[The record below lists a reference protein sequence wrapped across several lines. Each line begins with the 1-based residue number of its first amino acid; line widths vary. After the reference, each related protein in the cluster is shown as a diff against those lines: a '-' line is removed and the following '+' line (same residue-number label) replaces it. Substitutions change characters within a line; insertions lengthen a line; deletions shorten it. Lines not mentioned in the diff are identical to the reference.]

1 MHSRLL
7 RAIGAGF
14 ALTVFPVASTVMA
27 QESELH
33 HALASPDSGAR
44 LRQFDIDTLG
54 TRAFV
59 PGLEP
64 TLLLT
69 AAVIGDE
76 RIRPIALRNRSPL
89 LNRIAVG
96 ADIIGTAGHIVPAL
110 VLTYAGARVSGK
122 HRFAAATLRVAL
134 SYVVADAIEASV
146 KPMVGRARPELGREP
161 LTFRPFSM
169 NGDFQSFP
177 SAHEVHISSLA
188 TAIAV
193 EARRP
198 WVSALAA
205 IAMTFVG
212 AQRVYRDQH
221 WTSDVVAS
229 GIIGA
234 DVARATEQW
243 LHARGE

>member
-1 MHSRLL
+1 MHSRSL
-7 RAIGAGF
+7 RAIGAAF
-14 ALTVFPVASTVMA
+14 AITVFPVASILSA
-27 QESELH
+27 QEPEFH
-33 HALASPDSGAR
+33 HALGSLDRGAR
-44 LRQFDIDTLG
+44 VKLDVDTLG
-54 TRAFV
+54 TRPFV
-59 PGLEP
+59 PGLES
-64 TLLLT
+64 TLLLG
-69 AAVIGDE
+69 AAIIGDE

-89 LNRIAVG
+89 LDRIAVG
-96 ADIIGTAGHIVPAL
+96 ADVIGTAGHIVPAL

-122 HRFAAATLRVAL
+122 NRLAAATLRVAL

-177 SAHEVHISSLA
+177 SAHEVHISSLS

-198 WVSALAA
+198 WVNALAA
-205 IAMTFVG
+205 IAMTYVG

-229 GIIGA
+229 GILGVN
-234 DVARATEQW
+234 VARATEQW
-243 LHARGE
+243 LHARGD